1 MTCCFALRV
10 LLTDVIE
17 GIFVSQ
23 QPWINND
30 LESIRQNDPNYRDQ
44 INGQRTPDLPYDH
57 CLSRLSPD
65 ILTLLE
71 PQNYQVI
78 LSSPS

>member
-1 MTCCFALRV
+1 MTQ
-10 LLTDVIE
+10 

-23 QPWINND
+23 RPWSKND
-30 LESIRQNDPNYRDQ
+30 LESVPQNDPNYRDHM
-44 INGQRTPDLPYDH
+44 NEQRTPDLPYNY
-57 CLSRLSPD
+57 RLSPD

>member
-1 MTCCFALRV
+1 MPT
-10 LLTDVIE
+10 TE

-23 QPWINND
+23 RPWINKD
-30 LESIRQNDPNYRDQ
+30 LESIRQNDPNYRNHMNRQ
-44 INGQRTPDLPYDH
+44 GTPDLLPYNH
-57 CLSRLSPD
+57 RLSPD

-71 PQNYQVI
+71 PQDYQVT

>member
-1 MTCCFALRV
+1 MGDMPT
-10 LLTDVIE
+10 TE

-23 QPWINND
+23 RPWINNLDKD
-30 LESIRQNDPNYRDQ
+30 LESIRQNDPKYR
-44 INGQRTPDLPYDH
+44 NHMNEQRTPDLPYNH
-57 CLSRLSPD
+57 RLSPD

-71 PQNYQVI
+71 PQDYQVI

>member
-1 MTCCFALRV
+1 M
-10 LLTDVIE
+10 IE

-23 QPWINND
+23 QPLINDD
-30 LESIRQNDPNYRDQ
+30 LESICQNDPNYCNRDHMNVSEQ
-44 INGQRTPDLPYDH
+44 GAPDLTYNH
-57 CLSRLSPD
+57 RLSPE

>member
-1 MTCCFALRV
+1 MLTS
-10 LLTDVIE
+10 LTDMTE
-17 GIFVSQ
+17 GIFDSQ
-23 QPWINND
+23 QPWATGNND
-30 LESIRQNDPNYRDQ
+30 LESIRQNDPSYRDHM
-44 INGQRTPDLPYDH
+44 NGQKTPDLPYNH
-57 CLSRLSPD
+57 RLSPD